1 VPLLKK
7 IIYFFKHDLWRIPL
21 ASLSPKKS
29 FLLRQVRII
38 FLAFRGFDENK
49 CVLRASSLT
58 FYSLLSVVPFAALAF
73 GIAKGFGIQKLL
85 ESELIEKMK
94 GQEEVFRYIIS
105 FANTALEGVKGGFIA
120 GLGIAV
126 LIILIVGLL
135 SNIEKSF
142 DEIWGVRQSRTLVRR
157 LSNYLSILFVAPIL
171 FIISS
176 SITVFIRARI
186 MRLTQSVD
194 LLVPINPFI
203 LPALNIFSYCVV
215 WLLFIFIYMFM
226 PNTKVNWSSGVLGGI
241 VAGTVYEVLQ
251 WGYIAFQMKVSN
263 YGVIY
268 GGFAVL
274 PLFMVWIQLSWLIV
288 LFGAEISFAH
298 QNVGTYELEPES
310 LGASISTKRLLALS
324 ICHLCVKRFM
334 KGDKPLSASEI
345 ANALETPIRLTH
357 QVLYDLVSCGILS
370 ESIGTEEK
378 VVFYQPARSLDA
390 LSINFIINSM
400 DARGSEEIPITH
412 SPEIDRIS
420 KCIEDFSAIIEKS
433 EANLLLKDI

>member
-1 VPLLKK
+1 M
-7 IIYFFKHDLWRIPL
+7 